1 MKKRMFIAV
10 GALILVFSGIFG
22 YRMAMSYF
30 MGQYFASFA
39 QPPATV
45 STEQARRETWQPRL
59 AAVGELTAVR
69 GVDLSNELAGT
80 VERIQFESGQPVA
93 RGELLVQLDDSTEQA
108 RLPGLEARASLARIN
123 LERTQ
128 RLIERKLTAA
138 ENLDTVKSELQQAE
152 SQLAELKAT
161 IAKKAIRAPFD
172 GVLGIRRINE
182 GQYLPAGTPIVTLQS
197 LDSLYADF
205 NLPERFL
212 DRLEVGQPVRV
223 RVSAWP
229 EAAFDGEINAVS
241 VKVDPS
247 SHNVAV
253 QALVNNP
260 EHRLRPG
267 MFADVEVLAGAPET
281 LVAIPKPAVSYS
293 LYGDMV
299 YVVRDEGTDDQG
311 RPRLTAHQRFVKLGR
326 ANGEWVAVV
335 EGLEAG
341 EQVITAGQIKL
352 SDGARVTINND
363 VAVVPEPPAAAGG
376 DPAASY

>member
-10 GALILVFSGIFG
+10 GALTLVFGGIFG
-22 YRMAMSYF
+22 YQMAMSYF
-30 MGQYFASFA
+30 MGQYFASFS

-45 STEQARRETWQPRL
+45 STEQARHETWQPRL
-59 AAVGELTAVR
+59 AAVGELSAVR
-69 GVDLSNELAGT
+69 GVDLSNELPGT
-80 VERIQFESGQPVA
+80 VERILFESGQPVA

-108 RLPGLEARASLARIN
+108 RLPGLEARVSLARVN

-128 RLIERKLTAA
+128 RLIERKLTAE
-138 ENLDTVKSELQQAE
+138 ENLDTVESELQQAE

-182 GQYLPAGTPIVTLQS
+182 GQYLPAGTPMITLQS
-197 LDSLYADF
+197 LDSLYADL

-212 DRLEVGQPVRV
+212 DRLEAGQPVRV

-229 EAAFDGEINAVS
+229 DVSFDGKINAVS

-253 QALVNNP
+253 QALVENP
-260 EHRLRPG
+260 GHRLRPG

-281 LVAIPKPAVSYS
+281 VVAIPKPAVSYS

-299 YVVRDEGTDDQG
+299 YVVRNEGTDDEG
-311 RPRLTAHQRFVKLGR
+311 NPKLTAHQRFVKLGR
-326 ANGEWVAVV
+326 ANGEWVAVA
-335 EGLEAG
+335 EGLEVG

-352 SDGARVTINND
+352 SDGARVKVNND
-363 VAVVPEPPAAAGG
+363 VAVVSEPPAAAGG
-376 DPAASY
+376 DPAASF